1 MTSLLAPAYS
11 LTLGSKRFTQQVLSL
26 DLELEL
32 APRIDALT
40 VRLPRAAPFDADLGD
55 DAALDLDGG
64 EGSETAFTGTI
75 AGIEHGYDEIRVR
88 VLDGGAALAQA
99 RPATTYEHASA
110 SRVVRELCGDAGVDI
125 GDLEDGP
132 TFAFYAAEPSRT
144 AFEHIARVCAWAGA
158 IVRFTGGGSLESLV
172 LNASTADLALRY
184 GRELVAL
191 RQRRLP
197 SPVDGFVV
205 AGESGA
211 SSASSDDALRPTTD
225 FFGGSRP
232 DGPGATSRWTFAP
245 ALRTAKDASTAGAAL
260 KRQYGATRERGT
272 LDAFLLPKLRPGT
285 VLEIHDL
292 PGGFSKGPYWLES
305 VSHRVTP
312 RGATTRARYV
322 KGGDAFDPGALL
334 GALAGAIGGL
344 L

>member
-1 MTSLLAPAYS
+1 MTSLLAPAYA
-11 LTLGSKRFTQQVLSL
+11 LVLGSKRWTQQVLSL

-32 APRIDALT
+32 APRLDSLT
-40 VRLPRAAPFDADLGD
+40 VRLPRSAPFDAGLGD
-55 DAALDLDGG
+55 AATLDLDGG
-64 EGSETAFTGTI
+64 EGSETVFTGTI
-75 AGIEHGYDEIRVR
+75 AAVEYGYDEIRVR

-99 RPATTYEHASA
+99 RPATTYEQAPASQ
-110 SRVVRELCGDAGVDI
+110 VVTELCGDAGVDV
-125 GDLEDGP
+125 GDLADGP
-132 TFAFYAAEPSRT
+132 TFVFYAAEPSRT

-158 IVRFTGGGSLESLV
+158 IVRFTSDGALESVV
-172 LNASTADLALRY
+172 LNATSPDLALRY

-197 SPVDGFVV
+197 APVDGFVV

-225 FFGGSRP
+225 FFGGDRP
-232 DGPGATSRWTFAP
+232 DGPGATSRWSFAP
-245 ALRTAKDASTAGAAL
+245 ALRTATDAATAGAAL
-260 KRQYGATRERGT
+260 KRQYAATRERGT
-272 LDAFLLPKLRPGT
+272 FDAWLLPKLRPGT
-285 VLEIHDL
+285 VLEIQDL
-292 PGGFSKGPYWLES
+292 PDGFSQGPYWIEAAA
-305 VSHRVTP
+305 HRVTP

-322 KGGDAFDPGALL
+322 KGGDSFDPSALA